1 MVARALALIGGL
13 AAGAATIMLSLL
25 FLSNEFQEAE
35 SAAQWGGHPVL
46 GKAGAI
52 IAALVFAGS
61 SGWVTYRLL
70 RFAITGPES
79 K

>member
-1 MVARALALIGGL
+1 MLARVLSLIAGL
-13 AAGAATIMLSLL
+13 VIGAATIILPLL

-35 SAAQWGGHPVL
+35 SAAQWGGHPEL
-46 GKAGAI
+46 GKVGAI
-52 IAALVFAGS
+52 AAALVFVGI

-70 RFAITGPES
+70 RFTATGRQS